1 MVRKGTVAMNFF
13 QLQDDARARTRW
25 MVGAFIVSAILTI
38 AAVDGLV
45 FLAMSSSGGTVNQ
58 WGEIVPYQQADYLFA
73 GLVTTFITASIIGF
87 GSLYKTMELS
97 HGGETVALAM
107 GAKRIDPATS
117 DFAERRLLNIVHEM
131 ALASGVPVPPVYVM
145 EDELGINAF
154 AAGFSPDDAVVAVTR
169 GCMEL
174 LTRDELQ
181 GVVAH
186 EFSHILNGDMRLDIR
201 MMGLLNG
208 ILVIFLIGTYILRNL
223 YYVPYG
229 SSRDDNRGGGGI
241 LAIML
246 FALGLVVVGSLGW
259 FLGQVIKASVS
270 RQREFLAD
278 ASAVQFT
285 RNPEGI
291 GGALK
296 KIGGIEARERA
307 VHAPAAVE
315 ASHMFLANISGS
327 LASYF
332 LATHPPLVE
341 RIRRILPDFDG
352 HFPKVSL
359 EKLRQKVYTEETE
372 KRREISE
379 PSHPFSPERL
389 GIFAAILAAMDPDLK
404 MASEGLFSAQALVL
418 TILLDRKNADVR
430 QNQWE
435 TLHETLSPEL
445 WAEVEKISP
454 QAEAA
459 TEESLFSLV
468 DLAIPTLKQMSLPQY
483 QAFREQMIRLILA
496 DGEVD
501 LREYILQ
508 MKVIRHLDI
517 FYGLRKQARGHAT
530 QWTPSLQQEAVVV
543 FSRLAYNGNE
553 TEEAQRGA
561 WEAAVKTVDFQEV
574 TMVPAERC
582 DLRRMDAAFQVLDGL
597 SASLKQRFLEA
608 CMACVMADGRV
619 VESEVLWIHGISAV
633 LGMPLPVEWNE
644 KRLEEST

>member
-1 MVRKGTVAMNFF
+1 MVKKGTVAMNFF

-38 AAVDGLV
+38 AAVNGLV
-45 FLAMSSSGGTVNQ
+45 FLAMSSSGGTVNE
-58 WGEIVPYQQADYLFA
+58 WGEVIPYQQADYLFA
-73 GLVTTFITASIIGF
+73 GMITTLITACVIGF

-107 GAKRIDPATS
+107 GAKRIDPTTS
-117 DFAERRLLNIVHEM
+117 DLAQRRLLNVVQEM

-174 LTRDELQ
+174 LSRDELQ

-208 ILVIFLIGTYILRNL
+208 ILVIFLIGTFILRHL
-223 YYVPYG
+223 FYVPYG
-229 SSRDDNRGGGGI
+229 SSRDDNRNGGGVI

-246 FALGLVVVGSLGW
+246 FALGLIVIGSIGW
-259 FLGQVIKASVS
+259 FMGQLIKASVS
-270 RQREFLAD
+270 RQREYLAD

-296 KIGGIEARERA
+296 KIGGIETREQA

-327 LASYF
+327 IASYF
-332 LATHPPLVE
+332 LATHPPLEE

-359 EKLRQKVYTEETE
+359 RKLQQKVWTEEEE
-372 KRREISE
+372 KREVS
-379 PSHPFSPERL
+379 SHPFSPERL
-389 GIFAAILAAMDPDLK
+389 GIFAAILAAMDPELK
-404 MASEGLFSAQALVL
+404 SASEELLPAQALLL
-418 TILLDRKNADVR
+418 TILLDRQNADVR
-430 QNQWE
+430 QKQRQILQE
-435 TLHETLSPEL
+435 KLSPEL
-445 WAEVEKISP
+445 WTEVETISP
-454 QAEAA
+454 RVEQS

-468 DLAIPTLKQMSLPQY
+468 DITIPTLKQMSLSQY
-483 QAFREQMIRLILA
+483 QLFREQLIRLILA
-496 DGEVD
+496 DGQVD

-508 MKVIRHLDI
+508 TKVIRHLDI
-517 FYGLRKQARGHAT
+517 FYGLRKQATGHVT
-530 QWTPSLQQEAVVV
+530 QWTPSMQKQAAVI
-543 FSRLAYNGNE
+543 FSRLAYSGNE
-553 TEEAQRGA
+553 QEEARKA
-561 WEAAVKTVDFQEV
+561 AFEAALKTVDFQNV
-574 TMVPAERC
+574 VMVPRDSC
-582 DLRRMDAAFQVLDGL
+582 DLRRMDAAFQVLDDL
-597 SASLKQRFLEA
+597 SAGLKQRFLEA
-608 CMACVMADGRV
+608 CMACVMSDGRV
-619 VESEVLWIHGISAV
+619 VESEILWIHGISAV
-633 LGMPLPVEWNE
+633 LGMPLPQEVREP
-644 KRLEEST
+644 